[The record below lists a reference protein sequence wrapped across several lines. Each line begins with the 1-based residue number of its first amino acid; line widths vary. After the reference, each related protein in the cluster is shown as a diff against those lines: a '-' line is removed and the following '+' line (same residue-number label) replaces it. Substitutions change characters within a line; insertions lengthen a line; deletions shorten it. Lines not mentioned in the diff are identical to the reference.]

1 MIDKKVVK
9 PVGSLVIIHSSDVDP
24 YPFFSMA
31 FFYPVILA

>member
-1 MIDKKVVK
+1 MIDKKVAK
-9 PVGSLVIIHSSDVDP
+9 PMESLVIIHASDVDP